1 MLQLIKDMWNAEDQ
15 KIQSIHQLADHSFT
29 LQHQIKLNKERQQ
42 QLEKAISDLKTK
54 QKHIKTEAASKAV
67 YLSQADFDKST
78 IWLAECKQKKDDAE
92 SQYNRLE
99 HKVKALNAA
108 KEYKELL
115 KQQNDEKALTAQIR
129 ELDQGTQDSHI
140 LSLKYSLSL
149 LTTELIRQTEGKLK
163 QKEATKKELSEAL
176 VSIKEEISRLK
187 KQHDDKNDSLNQD
200 IGQKR
205 VLDQINKALATL
217 ALHMTIML
225 DGSFSKKDAES
236 IRADY
241 DEQLRLAEENIKSAG
256 LRRAG
261 LNRNVTLRIIR

>member
-54 QKHIKTEAASKAV
+54 QKHIKTEEASKAV

-115 KQQNDEKALTAQIR
+115 KQQ
-129 ELDQGTQDSHI
+129 
-140 LSLKYSLSL
+140 
-149 LTTELIRQTEGKLK
+149 
-163 QKEATKKELSEAL
+163 
-176 VSIKEEISRLK
+176 
-187 KQHDDKNDSLNQD
+187 
-200 IGQKR
+200 
-205 VLDQINKALATL
+205 
-217 ALHMTIML
+217 MM
-225 DGSFSKKDAES
+225 
-236 IRADY
+236 
-241 DEQLRLAEENIKSAG
+241 
-256 LRRAG
+256 RRH
-261 LNRNVTLRIIR
+261 